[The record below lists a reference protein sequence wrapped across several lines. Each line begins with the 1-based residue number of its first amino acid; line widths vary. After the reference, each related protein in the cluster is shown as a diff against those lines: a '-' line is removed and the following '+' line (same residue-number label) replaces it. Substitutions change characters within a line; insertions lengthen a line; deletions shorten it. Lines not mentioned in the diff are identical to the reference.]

1 LGCTHE
7 NRECERRKKMV
18 EFGPIQLIA
27 IGFPEVKYLKGELLR
42 EIFSLSEKKI
52 IRIVGLLAIA
62 KDEKGKMASVQLT
75 ELSDDDRIKLGAG
88 IGALIGYGAA
98 GEEGAKAGANAG
110 AEAMYYK
117 EFGLDKKQIKE
128 IAKNIPNE
136 TAAGFLL
143 IEHLWAKKFKEIAM
157 KQHGVLL
164 ANGFITLDSLVA
176 LGASLAEGAKAGEN
190 LKLK

>member
-1 LGCTHE
+1 
-7 NRECERRKKMV
+7 MV

-27 IGFPEVKYLKGELLR
+27 IGFPEVKYLKGELLK
-42 EIFSLSEKKI
+42 EILSLSEKKI
-52 IRIVGLLAIA
+52 IRIVGLLAIV
-62 KDEKGKMASVQLT
+62 KDAKGKIASVQIT

-88 IGALIGYGAA
+88 IGALIGFGAA
-98 GEEGAKAGANAG
+98 GEEGAIAGANAG

-117 EFGLDKKQIKE
+117 EFGLSKKQIKD
-128 IAKNIPNE
+128 IAKEMPNE

-143 IEHLWAKKFKEIAM
+143 IEHLWAKKFKEIAL

-176 LGASLAEGAKAGEN
+176 MGARLAEGAKTAE
-190 LKLK
+190 KLKAK

>member
-1 LGCTHE
+1 
-7 NRECERRKKMV
+7 MV

-27 IGFPEVKYLKGELLR
+27 IGFPEVKYLKGELLK
-42 EIFSLSEKKI
+42 EILSLSEKKI

-117 EFGLDKKQIKE
+117 EFGLSKKQIKD
-128 IAKNIPNE
+128 IAKEIPQG

-143 IEHLWAKKFKEIAM
+143 IEHLWAKKFKEIAL

-176 LGASLAEGAKAGEN
+176 LGANLAEGARAAE
-190 LKLK
+190 KLTSK

>member
-1 LGCTHE
+1 
-7 NRECERRKKMV
+7 MV

-27 IGFPEVKYLKGELLR
+27 IGFPEVKYLKGELLK

-52 IRIVGLLAIA
+52 IRVVGLLAIV
-62 KDEKGKMASVQLT
+62 KDEKGKIASVQIT
-75 ELSDDDRIKLGAG
+75 ELSDEDRIKLGAG

-98 GEEGAKAGANAG
+98 GEKGAEAGANAG

-117 EFGLDKKQIKE
+117 EFGLSKEQISK
-128 IAKNIPNE
+128 IAKDMPKE

-143 IEHLWAKKFKEIAM
+143 VEHLWAKKFKEIAM

-164 ANGFITLDSLVA
+164 ANGFITMDSLVA
-176 LGASLAEGAKAGEN
+176 LGANLAEGAKAAA
-190 LKLK
+190 KLK

>member
-1 LGCTHE
+1 
-7 NRECERRKKMV
+7 MV

-27 IGFPEVKYLKGELLR
+27 IGFPEVENLKGELLK
-42 EIFSLSEKKI
+42 EIFRLSEKKI
-52 IRIVGLLAIA
+52 IRVVGLLAIV
-62 KDEKGKMASVQLT
+62 KDEKGKIASVQVT

-98 GEEGAKAGANAG
+98 GIEGAKAGANAG

-117 EFGLDKKQIKE
+117 EFGLSPTQVKE
-128 IAKNIPNE
+128 IAKGIPNN
-136 TAAGFLL
+136 TAAGLLL
-143 IEHLWAKKFKEIAM
+143 IEHLWAKKFKEIAL

-176 LGASLAEGAKAGEN
+176 MGAHLAEGAKAAEKVK
-190 LKLK
+190 KLQ